1 MVLYSDVSILKDR
14 LEKVRALYETCDLNN
29 KEEVNKLAEALAG
42 VVALVQPSTPE
53 NEKVIGFKNM
63 EK

>member
-29 KEEVNKLAEALAG
+29 KEEVNKLAEALGG

-53 NEKVIGFKNM
+53 NEKVISFKNM